1 MQSKAWQ
8 DPLIESALKISMYA
22 SISAQGFPISATA
35 YYNHPPAERKF
46 ATQFQC
52 HVCQLL
58 LQKYGSTNAHE
69 VTSKTYTFDNPWKPR
84 CLINCLDNYVAT
96 FASARDA
103 QNLSQK
109 RPGKKRQQSCK
120 RIHVI
125 SWCLSKVNL
134 RSA

>member
-84 CLINCLDNYVAT
+84 CLINCLYNYFAT

-103 QNLSQK
+103 PKSITKTPWKETSAKLQK
-109 RPGKKRQQSCK
+109 DTC
-120 RIHVI
+120 
-125 SWCLSKVNL
+125 N
-134 RSA
+134 